1 MLCVWCLCVWCD
13 VCYVCGVVYV
23 MWCVW
28 CDVWGVYGICV
39 CAELCVCG
47 MCDVMCAMCVVSV
60 YVVFVMWCVGC
71 VWCVCVWCVCGGL
84 CGIYMCVCYV
94 VCMCDVMCGMCG
106 VCMCVWCVI
115 CCMGCVWCVCVCVMC
130 VLGIVWYLYVCVLC
144 GMYVWCDVWCDVW
157 CVCGVVCVMWCV
169 WCDMWGV
176 YGICA
181 RSHCSL
187 SGKDKIWTHLPKTKI
202 PCFSVFSVLY
212 PQAKKLFSIGESWIS
227 NCQFAI
233 ESPLNK
239 PGAVRNHF
247 SRGFNIL
254 LKLRKYNHW
263 MKIWEYAFVWFFIL
277 FVNGKVMPIDV
288 RNRARRYY
296 GYLWR
301 DSAKWELLKY
311 ADDTF

>member
-1 MLCVWCLCVWCD
+1 MNPSNGNVT
-13 VCYVCGVVYV
+13 GN
-23 MWCVW
+23 
-28 CDVWGVYGICV
+28 
-39 CAELCVCG
+39 
-47 MCDVMCAMCVVSV
+47 SN
-60 YVVFVMWCVGC
+60 
-71 VWCVCVWCVCGGL
+71 L
-84 CGIYMCVCYV
+84 CGT
-94 VCMCDVMCGMCG
+94 GMQAKAYFSLRGQGGHSTCLPVG
-106 VCMCVWCVI
+106 PSAHTYLSQPSQLSIAPTRSGAQLMNHYQAAWCARQTCKHFLSAFPLTLSTLKNPLHFVRSEK
-115 CCMGCVWCVCVCVMC
+115 METERSYQTWS
-130 VLGIVWYLYVCVLC
+130 
-144 GMYVWCDVWCDVW
+144 
-157 CVCGVVCVMWCV
+157 
-169 WCDMWGV
+169 
-176 YGICA
+176 

-239 PGAVRNHF
+239 PGAVRNNF
-247 SRGFNIL
+247 SRRFNIL

-296 GYLWR
+296 RHLWR